1 MYFVDQI
8 DISRHKFLQ
17 TWSLDGNKIS
27 PSFAYLIYLFLKY
40 VSKNN
45 SVSLNVS
52 IQNSFKSSINKYP
65 SGPEHLSKANKIN
78 RNDFIGFLVARY
90 MSCSCSNTV
99 NAKPGF
105 NENNEN

>member
-1 MYFVDQI
+1 M
-8 DISRHKFLQ
+8 
-17 TWSLDGNKIS
+17 
-27 PSFAYLIYLFLKY
+27 
-40 VSKNN
+40 
-45 SVSLNVS
+45 S

-90 MSCSCSNTV
+90 MSCSCRNTV